1 MATAPYRATSIFDI
15 AQHMPGWQMP
25 VHKVT
30 KTARG
35 NLPVFIALST
45 VRIGDKEY
53 QSAAYEDLT
62 KKGAMQRASV
72 DLLAAILGLPTPDLK
87 ITIADPPASKEEA
100 MINTSKDP
108 ILPCRSIVRQ
118 RNFPYQPMPV

>member
-1 MATAPYRATSIFDI
+1 M
-15 AQHMPGWQMP
+15 
-25 VHKVT
+25 
-30 KTARG
+30 
-35 NLPVFIALST
+35 
-45 VRIGDKEY
+45 
-53 QSAAYEDLT
+53 T

-108 ILPCRSIVRQ
+108 IFALQEYCQAKKLPLPAYSFEMEGPTNKPIFTCTCTFGSSTSTGQAGKKQ
-118 RNFPYQPMPV
+118 RAKRLAARAMVYTLASGS